1 MRLLRRSSRRA
12 DDQQQQSTRGR
23 QAVVRAP
30 RQRSAAT
37 DNATRQGVQHG
48 APETLPGGQRHRAP
62 LIPVR
67 VVLPAKGD
75 SLAVVVDQ
83 AVVAECDAMR
93 VAAPGRYAREFAV
106 NAVVGGVLVL
116 PLYLAVLVML
126 KGMQSV
132 VVLVR
137 PLAALF
143 PETAPAE
150 NVLALLAVLF
160 ICFVVGAAVRTRAGR
175 ALRERME
182 TSFFGRLPGYAMF
195 RGLTQRLAG
204 GGEQNM
210 WKPVLAEIEDALVPA
225 FIVEELDDGRFT
237 VFVPSVP
244 TPFAGAVYILSRERV
259 HLVDIPF
266 TEAIQSVSR
275 WGAGSKELVAA
286 VRREALRDAMPKRL
300 LEDPDGCCGWC
311 KPAEPRP
318 GASTDTTTA
327 SCFATGSDLTLTD
340 QCRPPP
346 MN

>member
-23 QAVVRAP
+23 QAVVRVP

-116 PLYLAVLVML
+116 LPLYLAVLVML

-143 PETAPAE
+143 PETVPAE
-150 NVLALLAVLF
+150 NALALLAVLF

-175 ALRERME
+175 VVRERVE
-182 TSFFGRLPGYAMF
+182 TSFFGRLPGYALF
-195 RGLTQRLAG
+195 RGFTQRLAG
-204 GGEQNM
+204 GGDQNM
-210 WKPVLAEIEDALVPA
+210 WKPALAEIEDALVPA

-237 VFVPSVP
+237 VFARQYQHRSPELSTFSDANAYISSTFRSPRLSNPSR
-244 TPFAGAVYILSRERV
+244 GGEQGRKSSW
-259 HLVDIPF
+259 
-266 TEAIQSVSR
+266 Q
-275 WGAGSKELVAA
+275 
-286 VRREALRDAMPKRL
+286 
-300 LEDPDGCCGWC
+300 
-311 KPAEPRP
+311 
-318 GASTDTTTA
+318 
-327 SCFATGSDLTLTD
+327 
-340 QCRPPP
+340 Q
-346 MN
+346 